1 MSCRCKTIISP
12 LITVI
17 AVVTGGNKGIG
28 FEISR
33 QLAANGVGVVLT
45 ARDVRRGTEAVEK
58 LKASYGLSD
67 VVFHQLDVTDPSS
80 IASLAE
86 FLKTQLGK
94 LDILVNNAAVAGSI
108 FLTDDKEKLAIGPD
122 DVTNKNQVLKQT
134 YETAGDCLKT
144 NYYGIKLLTEALIP
158 LLQQSDSA
166 RIVNVSSQLGQLRVI
181 PNEKAKKE
189 LVDGDSLTEEKVDNL
204 VEGFL
209 EDVKQNLVEAKSW
222 PTNFSAYIVSK
233 AALNAYTRVLAK
245 KYSSKIA
252 INAVCPG
259 FTDTDLN
266 NHTGVFTTE
275 EAAKGPVKL
284 ALLPD
289 NGVYGLFFAQT
300 ELSTFE

>member
-1 MSCRCKTIISP
+1 MAEISFG
-12 LITVI
+12 I

-94 LDILVNNAAVAGSI
+94 LDILVNNAAVIGSV

-144 NYYGIKLLTEALIP
+144 NYYGIKQLTEALIP

-222 PTNFSAYIVSK
+222 PTSCSAYIVSK

-289 NGVYGLFFAQT
+289 NGVSGLFFAQT

>member
-1 MSCRCKTIISP
+1 MAEISFGSKR
-12 LITVI
+12 I

-94 LDILVNNAAVAGSI
+94 LDILVNNAGVVGSI
-108 FLTDDKEKLAIGPD
+108 FLTDDKEKLAIDDLIGPKA
-122 DVTNKNQVLKQT
+122 TNKNQVLKQT
-134 YETAGDCLKT
+134 HETAGDCLKT
-144 NYYGIKLLTEALIP
+144 NYYGIKQLTEALIP

-266 NHTGVFTTE
+266 NHIGVFTTE

-289 NGVYGLFFAQT
+289 NGASGLFFAQT

>member
-1 MSCRCKTIISP
+1 MAETSFGSKR
-12 LITVI
+12 I

-94 LDILVNNAAVAGSI
+94 LDILVNNAAVLGSV
-108 FLTDDKEKLAIGPD
+108 FLEKLAIGPD
-122 DVTNKNQVLKQT
+122 GLMGPKAGNTNLKQT
-134 YETAGDCLKT
+134 YEAAGDCLKT
-144 NYYGIKLLTEALIP
+144 NYYGIKQLTEALIP

-166 RIVNVSSQLGQLRVI
+166 RIVNVSSKLGQLRVI

-189 LVDGDSLTEEKVDNL
+189 LGDGDSLTEEKVDNL

-222 PTNFSAYIVSK
+222 PTNFPAYTVSK

-245 KYSSKIA
+245 KYSNKIA
-252 INAVCPG
+252 INVVCPG

-266 NHTGVFTTE
+266 NHTGVFTVE

-289 NGVYGLFFAQT
+289 IGVSGLFFAKT

>member
-1 MSCRCKTIISP
+1 MAETSFG
-12 LITVI
+12 I

-94 LDILVNNAAVAGSI
+94 LDILVNNAAVLGSV
-108 FLTDDKEKLAIGPD
+108 FLEKLAIGPD
-122 DVTNKNQVLKQT
+122 AGNTNQVLKQT
-134 YETAGDCLKT
+134 YEAAGDCLKT
-144 NYYGIKLLTEALIP
+144 NYYGIKQLTEALIP

-166 RIVNVSSQLGQLRVI
+166 RIVNVSSKLGQLRVI

-189 LVDGDSLTEEKVDNL
+189 LGDGDSLTEEKVDNL

-222 PTNFSAYIVSK
+222 PTNFPAYTVSK

-245 KYSSKIA
+245 KYSNKIA
-252 INAVCPG
+252 INVVCPG

-266 NHTGVFTTE
+266 NHTGVFTVE

-289 NGVYGLFFAQT
+289 IGVSGLFFAKT

>member
-1 MSCRCKTIISP
+1 MAETSFGSKR
-12 LITVI
+12 I
-17 AVVTGGNKGIG
+17 AVITGGNKGIG

-45 ARDVRRGTEAVEK
+45 ARDVTRGTEAVEK

-94 LDILVNNAAVAGSI
+94 LDILVNNAAVLGSVL
-108 FLTDDKEKLAIGPD
+108 LTDDKEKLAIGPD
-122 DVTNKNQVLKQT
+122 DLMGPKAGNKNQVLKQT

-144 NYYGIKLLTEALIP
+144 NYYGIKQLTEALIP

-189 LVDGDSLTEEKVDNL
+189 LGDGDSLTEEKVDNL

-222 PTNFSAYIVSK
+222 PTNLSAYTVSK

-245 KYSSKIA
+245 KYSNKIA

-266 NHTGVFTTE
+266 DHTGVFTVE

-289 NGVYGLFFAQT
+289 TGVSGLFFVQT